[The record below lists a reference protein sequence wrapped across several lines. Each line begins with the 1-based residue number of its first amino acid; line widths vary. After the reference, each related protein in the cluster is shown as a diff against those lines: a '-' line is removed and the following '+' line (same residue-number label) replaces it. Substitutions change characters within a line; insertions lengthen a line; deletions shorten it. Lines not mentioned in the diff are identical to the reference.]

1 MRLSKIKLAGFKSFV
16 DPTSIPFPSNL
27 TGIVGPN
34 GCGKSNVIDAVRWVM
49 GELSAQKLR
58 GDSMADVIFNG
69 SSARKPVGQC
79 SVELVFDN
87 SDGRMGG
94 QYAAYAE
101 VSLKR
106 TVSRDGTSNYFLNG
120 VRCRRRDITDLFLG
134 TGLGSRSYSIIEQG
148 MISRLIDAKPED
160 LRMYLEEAAGI
171 SKYKERR
178 RETEGRIQHTRENI
192 ARLDDLRA
200 ELDKNI
206 DVLRRQ
212 ARAAERFRE
221 LKVEERQAKAELIAL
236 RWESLAAD
244 VGQADATI
252 RDEELAVE
260 ARLAEQRAVEN
271 RIEQERDQ
279 HGGSADALEQVQS
292 RYYAAGADITRYEQN
307 IQHARETRARQERD
321 LTEADASARELE
333 GHIERDQGAL
343 DAAAGELAE
352 LDPQLRD
359 ARDGEQTATT
369 ALGDAEQAMQ
379 DWQDGFERFV
389 REESDATQRA
399 TVQRARIEFLDQQ
412 LNQALTRAERLA
424 DERAK
429 LAPAAGESAAELEA
443 AASDAARRRDA
454 TDAEAAGV
462 AAELAGKRGDE
473 LKLAGSAHEARRALE
488 TAHGRLA
495 SLEALQQSALGK
507 SRDAVNAWLAQRG
520 LGGLPRL
527 AERLVVEP
535 GWERAAETVLGFHLE
550 AVCVESRDA
559 MGVDLAGLERGSVTL
574 FEARAEARATGGE
587 AALGAPLATKV
598 GGIAGLEGIVGDVF
612 VCDDLASARAL
623 RGRLKA
629 GQSLVTRD
637 GVWIGPNWVRLTR
650 EDDARAGVLAREN
663 EIKRL
668 KAEED
673 ALRRSIAGLEAELG
687 AVRAAV
693 KALEQ
698 RRDDLQARSKAV
710 DREHATASAKHQ
722 AQQLQVEQARERIAA
737 IAAELAELDA
747 GRDGASAELKRA
759 RGELERAIDLSA
771 EYASRRS
778 GQEQDRDA
786 RRSALE
792 QARARMREAR
802 ERTVA
807 LALKAEA
814 RRSVQ
819 DQLRTGLERMRA
831 QASQAVQRRG
841 QLQLALEQGVEPLQ
855 EQQQRLDA
863 LLAQRAAVEA
873 ELGAARRKVEDSDA
887 TMRALEEQR
896 HEAEGRVN
904 EAREKVVAL
913 RLASNEARVRSQTL
927 REQLAELELQPEP
940 LLEALAEDAE
950 VAAWE
955 ERVAQLEARIER
967 LGAVNLAAIE
977 QFAQESERKAYLDSQ
992 HADLIEALTTL
1003 ENAIKR
1009 IDRETRTRFKETFDR
1024 VNQSLQQAFPRLF
1037 GGGHAYIEM
1046 VGEDLLE
1053 SGVTLMARPPGKR
1066 NSTIHLL
1073 SGGEKALT
1081 AIALVFALFELN
1093 PAPFC
1098 MLDEVD
1104 APLDDVNAGRFCE
1117 LVRVMSDRT
1126 QFVFITH
1133 NKITMELANQLTG
1146 VTMNEPGVSRLV
1158 AVDVDEAVRLA
1169 AV

>member
-1 MRLSKIKLAGFKSFV
+1 VA
-16 DPTSIPFPSNL
+16 
-27 TGIVGPN
+27 
-34 GCGKSNVIDAVRWVM
+34 
-49 GELSAQKLR
+49 
-58 GDSMADVIFNG
+58 
-69 SSARKPVGQC
+69 
-79 SVELVFDN
+79 
-87 SDGRMGG
+87 
-94 QYAAYAE
+94 
-101 VSLKR
+101 
-106 TVSRDGTSNYFLNG
+106 RDGTSNYFLNG

-221 LKVEERQAKAELIAL
+221 LKVEERQAKAELLAL

-252 RDEELAVE
+252 REQELAVE
-260 ARLAEQRAVEN
+260 ARLADQRAVEN

-279 HGGSADALEQVQS
+279 HGGSADALEQVQA
-292 RYYAAGADITRYEQN
+292 RYYAAGAEITRYEQS

-321 LTEADASARELE
+321 LAEAEVAARDLE
-333 GHIERDQGAL
+333 GHIGRDQAAL

-352 LDPQLRD
+352 LEPQLKD
-359 ARDGEQTATT
+359 ARDGEQAATA
-369 ALGDAEQAMQ
+369 ALAEAEQAMQ
-379 DWQDGFERFV
+379 AWQDGFERFV

-412 LNQALTRAERLA
+412 QNQNLTRAERLA
-424 DERAK
+424 SERSQ
-429 LAPAAGESAAELEA
+429 LAPAAGQGPAELEA
-443 AASDAARRRDA
+443 AAAEAARRRDA

-462 AAELAGKRGDE
+462 VAELAAKRAEE
-473 LKLAGSAHEARRALE
+473 LKLVDAVHEARRASE

-527 AERLVVEP
+527 AERLEVEP

-559 MGVDLAGLERGSVTL
+559 MGVDLGGLERGSVTL
-574 FEARAEARATGGE
+574 FESKPEARGVGGGT
-587 AALGAPLATKV
+587 ALGAPLASKV
-598 GGIAGLEGIVGDVF
+598 RGIAGLEGIIGEVF
-612 VCDDLASARAL
+612 VVDDLASARGQ
-623 RGRLKA
+623 RGRLAA

-668 KAEED
+668 KSEED

-687 AVRAAV
+687 AVRAAL

-698 RRDDLQARSKAV
+698 RRDDLQARSNAV
-710 DREHATASAKHQ
+710 NREHAAAAAKHQ
-722 AQQLQVEQARERIAA
+722 AQQLQVEQARERITA

-747 GRDGASAELKRA
+747 ARESGDAELKRA

-771 EYASRRS
+771 EYAARRS
-778 GQEQDRDA
+778 GQEQEREA
-786 RRSALE
+786 RRGALD
-792 QARARMREAR
+792 QARTRMREAR
-802 ERTVA
+802 DRTVA

-831 QASQAVQRRG
+831 QAAQAVQRRG
-841 QLQLALEQGVEPLQ
+841 QLQLALEEGVEPLQ
-855 EQQQRLDA
+855 VQQQRLDA
-863 LLAQRAAVEA
+863 LLAQRAELEA
-873 ELGAARRKVEDSDA
+873 ELAAARRKVEDSDA
-887 TMRALEEQR
+887 AMRALDDER
-896 HEAEGRVN
+896 HAAEARVN
-904 EAREKVVAL
+904 EAREAVAAL
-913 RLASNEARVRSQTL
+913 KLASSEARVRSQTL

-940 LLEALAEDAE
+940 LLEALADDAE

-977 QFAQESERKAYLDSQ
+977 QYAQESERKAYLDSQ

-1046 VGEDLLE
+1046 TGEDLLE
-1053 SGVTLMARPPGKR
+1053 AGVTLMARPPGKR